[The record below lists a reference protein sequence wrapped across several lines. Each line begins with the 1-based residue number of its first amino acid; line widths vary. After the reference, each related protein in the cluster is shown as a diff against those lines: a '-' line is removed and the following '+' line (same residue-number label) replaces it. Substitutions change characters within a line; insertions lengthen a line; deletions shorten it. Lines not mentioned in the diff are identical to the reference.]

1 MYLKYFT
8 LFCVPLVYLFRTR
21 PHAVVSLFFTHL
33 LPIVFLY
40 GMQTGFTVQ
49 TLALSLSTLLIVE
62 CVYEIGYI
70 QNDTETVKRDD
81 SPTWRLNG
89 TELDFYYQHKRVV
102 YISRIIQTIAF
113 LTMLHFFF
121 PHAHTIYFAVGLLV
135 LLISFLLYNSLSGYV
150 KMFLYFIL
158 SSLRYIIPFL
168 LFPENISV
176 SLLVLLLLIHSF
188 VRTLEFKS
196 SKPPYITTNICFR
209 KYIIRYDVSRLYG
222 FRVIAYFLLLLVSAV
237 LYRISFFPFYY
248 LLIMLYV
255 LSFRTAI
262 YMFSKRRTR

>member
-102 YISRIIQTIAF
+102 YIFPYYPDNCIFNDAPF
-113 LTMLHFFF
+113 LF
-121 PHAHTIYFAVGLLV
+121 PPCAHYLFCRGVIGVAHLV
-135 LLISFLLYNSLSGYV
+135 L
-150 KMFLYFIL
+150 
-158 SSLRYIIPFL
+158 
-168 LFPENISV
+168 
-176 SLLVLLLLIHSF
+176 
-188 VRTLEFKS
+188 
-196 SKPPYITTNICFR
+196 
-209 KYIIRYDVSRLYG
+209 
-222 FRVIAYFLLLLVSAV
+222 AV
-237 LYRISFFPFYY
+237 Q
-248 LLIMLYV
+248 
-255 LSFRTAI
+255 
-262 YMFSKRRTR
+262 

>member
-89 TELDFYYQHKRVV
+89 PELDVYYQHKRVL
-102 YISRIIQTIAF
+102 YISRIYRYDLRF
-113 LTMLHFFF
+113 LNFSHYEFHSHLV
-121 PHAHTIYFAVGLLV
+121 PNRLQEKNV
-135 LLISFLLYNSLSGYV
+135 LL
-150 KMFLYFIL
+150 KMKE
-158 SSLRYIIPFL
+158 RY
-168 LFPENISV
+168 
-176 SLLVLLLLIHSF
+176 
-188 VRTLEFKS
+188 
-196 SKPPYITTNICFR
+196 
-209 KYIIRYDVSRLYG
+209 
-222 FRVIAYFLLLLVSAV
+222 
-237 LYRISFFPFYY
+237 
-248 LLIMLYV
+248 
-255 LSFRTAI
+255 
-262 YMFSKRRTR
+262 

>member
-1 MYLKYFT
+1 MRSYRCFYPSAAHRL
-8 LFCVPLVYLFRTR
+8 
-21 PHAVVSLFFTHL
+21 
-33 LPIVFLY
+33 LY

-121 PHAHTIYFAVGLLV
+121 PHAHTIYLPWGYWCCSSRSCCTIVLV
-135 LLISFLLYNSLSGYV
+135 D
-150 KMFLYFIL
+150 M
-158 SSLRYIIPFL
+158 
-168 LFPENISV
+168 
-176 SLLVLLLLIHSF
+176 
-188 VRTLEFKS
+188 
-196 SKPPYITTNICFR
+196 
-209 KYIIRYDVSRLYG
+209 
-222 FRVIAYFLLLLVSAV
+222 
-237 LYRISFFPFYY
+237 
-248 LLIMLYV
+248 
-255 LSFRTAI
+255 
-262 YMFSKRRTR
+262 